1 LELSRSGS
9 GFADGAGP
17 VDTPFER
24 RNEHYPDGAQEPILA
39 QGREYRMFDTIKV
52 DVSGFF
58 KSQVKR

>member
-17 VDTPFER
+17 ADTPFER
-24 RNEHYPDGAQEPILA
+24 RNVHHPDGAQEPILA